1 MKNKLFSLV
10 CACAVGAVAIAQ
22 NIPNPVIPRVADA
35 GVMKYNGKYYIGGV
49 GTYGDVYVSDD
60 LIRWSEPI
68 HVVTMDNDWTRGSK
82 AGNNQIHAND
92 MLYLNGQFHMF
103 WSVNHWGDDLHAVH
117 IVHSQS
123 DKVLGLNV
131 GADDYVTKPFYM
143 GELLARIR
151 AALRKKENRA
161 ADQDSCFLDGGL
173 MVDYE
178 KRRVE
183 VNGKEVHLT
192 PIEYKI
198 LLLLIANRGKVLT
211 HHYILKEV
219 WGYAEGVEAGTLR
232 VFMATL
238 RRKIEKNPSQPQ
250 HIITE
255 VGVGYRF
262 K

>member
-1 MKNKLFSLV
+1 MMEWKRNTGEQTGMEDKHTILIVEDDKYIIHFMSMSLKEENYTFWTARTVKDALSLFYANRPDLV
-10 CACAVGAVAIAQ
+10 ILDLGLPDGDGLEVVRSIRERSSA
-22 NIPNPVIPRVADA
+22 PVIVVSARQEEPEKIRLLDA
-35 GVMKYNGKYYIGGV
+35 
-49 GTYGDVYVSDD
+49 
-60 LIRWSEPI
+60 
-68 HVVTMDNDWTRGSK
+68 
-82 AGNNQIHAND
+82 
-92 MLYLNGQFHMF
+92 
-103 WSVNHWGDDLHAVH
+103 
-117 IVHSQS
+117 
-123 DKVLGLNV
+123 

-151 AALRKKENRA
+151 AALRKKENHA
-161 ADQDSCFLDGGL
+161 EEQGSCFTDGGL
-173 MVDYE
+173 LVDFE

-183 VNGKEVHLT
+183 VDGNEVHLT

-198 LLLLIANRGKVLT
+198 LILLIGNRGKVLT

-219 WGYAEGVEAGTLR
+219 WGYTEGVEAGTLR